1 MGNKVTDAA
10 KAAKEKAEA
19 AKARANERAAKLHKK
34 QPKFVKEFAEF
45 INQGN
50 VIDLAVGVVIGSAF
64 GKIITALVDYIIMPV
79 VGMII
84 GGVDFSDLYVTVP
97 NWLGDGA
104 GVRLQYGMFIQA
116 VVDFLIVAFCI
127 FIFVKFIKQFK
138 LDFKEEME
146 DAKDAEP
153 SKEDQMIALLKDIKK
168 NTSKK

>member
-1 MGNKVTDAA
+1 MGNKVTEAA
-10 KAAKEKAEA
+10 KAAKE
-19 AKARANERAAKLHKK
+19 RANERAAKIHAK
-34 QPKFVKEFAEF
+34 QPKVVKEFAEF

-64 GKIITALVDYIIMPV
+64 GKIITALVDYIIMPI

-84 GGVDFSDLYVTVP
+84 GGVDFSDLYITIP

-104 GVRLQYGMFIQA
+104 GVRIQYGNFLQA

-127 FIFVKFIKQFK
+127 FVFVKFIKQFK
-138 LDFKEEME
+138 LDFKKEME
-146 DAKDAEP
+146 DAAEAEP
-153 SKEDQMIALLKDIKK
+153 SKDDKIIALLEDIKQ